1 MWAGILK
8 EYKNGKP
15 LSLAEIN
22 AIKSWV
28 NQFWDDAMLHPSKLT
43 NWRKNIKSEIFDEKW
58 NRLIFFL
65 RKLMPIQNSKMTST
79 FYVGNEKKAWM
90 SLHWRLATNNLMK

>member
-28 NQFWDDAMLHPSKLT
+28 NQFWDDVDVASIKAYKL
-43 NWRKNIKSEIFDEKW
+43 
-58 NRLIFFL
+58 
-65 RKLMPIQNSKMTST
+65 
-79 FYVGNEKKAWM
+79 EKKY
-90 SLHWRLATNNLMK
+90 

>member
-8 EYKNGKP
+8 EYQNGEP

-28 NQFWDDAMLHPSKLT
+28 NQFWDDFDVASIKAYKL
-43 NWRKNIKSEIFDEKW
+43 
-58 NRLIFFL
+58 
-65 RKLMPIQNSKMTST
+65 
-79 FYVGNEKKAWM
+79 EKKY
-90 SLHWRLATNNLMK
+90 